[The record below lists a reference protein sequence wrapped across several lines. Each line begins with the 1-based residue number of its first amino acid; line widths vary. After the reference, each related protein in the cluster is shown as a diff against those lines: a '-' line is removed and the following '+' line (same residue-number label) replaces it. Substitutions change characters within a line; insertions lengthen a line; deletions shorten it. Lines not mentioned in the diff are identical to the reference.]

1 MVSGHGSAEA
11 QFFPSSWKSPRGT
24 VGAAPAR
31 GAHQLHEC
39 VASAWHRPPFWRAPH
54 WVQGSAVALLKCL
67 KIFDTGAHI
76 FTLHQAGFLPCRAS
90 MQSQKRTQGSA
101 DPEAPAQGQPTF
113 STGPPVIV
121 LALLNHN
128 HSQ

>member
-11 QFFPSSWKSPRGT
+11 QFFPGSWKSPRGT
-24 VGAAPAR
+24 VGAALAH
-31 GAHQLHEC
+31 GAHHEC
-39 VASAWHRPPFWRAPH
+39 AASASHRPPFWRAPH
-54 WVQGSAVALLKCL
+54 WVQGSAVAVLKCL
-67 KIFDTGAHI
+67 KIFDPGPRV

-90 MQSQKRTQGSA
+90 MQSQERTRGSA
-101 DPEAPAQGQPTF
+101 DPEAPTQGWPTL
-113 STGPPVIV
+113 STGLPVIV